1 MYSACV
7 TGLPERQRKENKRIA
22 MRSGTLLTTSAGVSP
37 YMRIFFQIAGRHSLA
52 HLCGRLKRRVAH
64 QITHRVESRPHLY
77 SLSSP
82 FLHYQPLSTPSM
94 SSLDSIT
101 QALAALSI
109 TPSETIQHASATSPA
124 AWKEALQS
132 VPKTP
137 KEFELLKVLVF
148 KPKTAKSATPVPV
161 VVIARDN
168 TETNSSLL
176 GKKLN
181 LKELRLASEDLLSEF
196 FSLDKDSRTF
206 LIIYVF
212 VLLLIHVFLVSP
224 LALNAERFPRV
235 TTVVDASLAT
245 EKVPLAVRA
254 SSSSETVFLSGPD
267 ILAYLRNLE
276 TAETKVHE
284 IDFVALKSELVDGI
298 ATQAKPAEKKEKK
311 AERED
316 AKIEGAVQIA
326 VGVKKEVDFAAWY
339 TNVGISPHC
348 ALFW

>member
-1 MYSACV
+1 
-7 TGLPERQRKENKRIA
+7 
-22 MRSGTLLTTSAGVSP
+22 
-37 YMRIFFQIAGRHSLA
+37 
-52 HLCGRLKRRVAH
+52 
-64 QITHRVESRPHLY
+64 
-77 SLSSP
+77 
-82 FLHYQPLSTPSM
+82 M

-101 QALAALSI
+101 QALATLSI
-109 TPSETIQHASATSPA
+109 TPSETVQHASATSPA
-124 AWKEALQS
+124 AWKDALQS
-132 VPKTP
+132 APKTP

-168 TETNSSLL
+168 TETSSSLL

-212 VLLLIHVFLVSP
+212 VLLLIYVFLVSP

-254 SSSSETVFLSGPD
+254 SSSSKTVFLSGPD

-284 IDFVALKSELVDGI
+284 VDFVALKSESVDGI
-298 ATQAKPAEKKEKK
+298 VTQAKPAEKKEKK
-311 AERED
+311 AEKDD

-326 VGVKKEVDFAAWY
+326 IGVKKEVDFAAWY
-339 TNVGISPHC
+339 TNVGISPSSGD
-348 ALFW
+348 ASR